1 MRTDTLIVGAGPTG
15 LSAAYHCQGDYLLLE
30 RESRVGGLCRSIN
43 DQGFLFDYAGH
54 IFFSGDSYVNDGL
67 MPMLL
72 GDNVHWQYREAW
84 VHSKGVYTRYP
95 FQASTYGLPA
105 EVIKECI
112 LGAIE
117 AEKRYDPSHRPANFS
132 QFINLQ
138 WGTGIGKHFMVPYNR
153 KLWTVPLE
161 EMGWE
166 WLNGRVP
173 QPNLGEII
181 DGALQPQPKPMGPN
195 ARFAYPLHGGFEAL
209 MSGWLPYLDPSRVWL
224 DASVIAI
231 DPHERVAVLR
241 GGRSVHY
248 GQMISTMPL
257 PELLKILPKLPA
269 EVQQAARQLRSISIR
284 CVNLG
289 LKRHDLTDKHWIYY
303 PEERPIF
310 HRAFIQS
317 NTSPYV
323 VPEGCSSITA
333 EISYSPSKPLPAEG
347 DTLIER
353 TIEDLQH
360 VGLLHVTDEIAVAN
374 EVDIPYAYVVPDL
387 QRDAAFERIQS
398 WLRPM
403 GIVLAGR
410 FAEWKYLNTDHCF
423 LAGKRAA
430 EEIRPAARLHM
441 VQVPKPVTQALSGS
455 LGGVREAVQPNG
467 KELL

>member
-1 MRTDTLIVGAGPTG
+1 
-15 LSAAYHCQGDYLLLE
+15 
-30 RESRVGGLCRSIN
+30 
-43 DQGFLFDYAGH
+43 
-54 IFFSGDSYVNDGL
+54 
-67 MPMLL
+67 
-72 GDNVHWQYREAW
+72 
-84 VHSKGVYTRYP
+84 
-95 FQASTYGLPA
+95 
-105 EVIKECI
+105 
-112 LGAIE
+112 
-117 AEKRYDPSHRPANFS
+117 
-132 QFINLQ
+132 
-138 WGTGIGKHFMVPYNR
+138 
-153 KLWTVPLE
+153 
-161 EMGWE
+161 
-166 WLNGRVP
+166 
-173 QPNLGEII
+173 
-181 DGALQPQPKPMGPN
+181 
-195 ARFAYPLHGGFEAL
+195 
-209 MSGWLPYLDPSRVWL
+209 
-224 DASVIAI
+224 
-231 DPHERVAVLR
+231 
-241 GGRSVHY
+241 VHY

-269 EVQQAARQLRSISIR
+269 EVQQAAQQLRSISIR

-289 LKRHDLTDKHWIYY
+289 LKRQDLTDKHWIYY

-323 VPEGCSSITA
+323 VPEGCSSVTA

-347 DTLIER
+347 DALIER
-353 TIEDLQH
+353 TLEDLQH
-360 VGLLHVTDEIAVAN
+360 VGLVHVTDEIAVAN

-455 LGGVREAVQPNG
+455 LGGMREAVQRNS
-467 KELL
+467 KDLL